1 MTAEATPRATQLL
14 LFAFGPDAS
23 FEGQL
28 VGALERMESGGA
40 LRVVD
45 ALFVSRDPETTEL
58 SAIGLHSNGAGGMVA
73 PLLGFRLDA
82 AARRR
87 STERALAAEDV
98 QALGRALA
106 PGAALAAV
114 LVDHVWHRALADAV
128 ARTGGT
134 QLSGDFVEAGT
145 LSELADR
152 LLAAASDAV

>member
-1 MTAEATPRATQLL
+1 MTAEATTPATQLL
-14 LFAFGPDAS
+14 LFRFGPDAS

-28 VGALERMESGGA
+28 GGALQRMESGGA

-45 ALFVSRDPETTEL
+45 ALFVARDAETDEL

-87 STERALAAEDV
+87 STQRALAAGDV

-106 PGAALAAV
+106 PGAAFAAI
-114 LVDHVWHRALADAV
+114 LVEHVWHRALSDAV

-134 QLSGDFVEAGT
+134 QLSGDFVEART
-145 LSELADR
+145 LAELADR
-152 LLAAASDAV
+152 LLAAATVP